1 MSDSY
6 KKQQEYI
13 AEWKKE
19 RASKVNDLWENFQE
33 QLAHGPVNPE
43 RREACKD
50 DLLLFCSTYFPEQF
64 SLPFAKVHHEE
75 VELLTDAIK
84 NGAWF
89 ATAQPRGTG
98 KTTRTRAALRWAIV
112 YNHINYGVYIGAT
125 AKSAQRSNEAILKS
139 FVYNKI
145 LREDFPEICLPFFAT
160 NGKAQKAVHQ
170 LYKGEPSGVVCGADR
185 IATAYMPDL
194 SYGQPGQCVIDFT
207 SIGGEIRGRSFDMP
221 NGKTLR
227 PQLAI
232 ADDPQTREVA
242 KSAQE
247 SQNVLDILKS
257 DVAYMAGPT
266 EKLGLL
272 IPCTIIEKGDAA
284 DRMLDRELSPKFHG
298 KTVSWFTSLPENE
311 AIWEQYRELVV
322 ELQLLDTPEA
332 VANKRL
338 GDWYEENREE
348 CDKGAEVFWPEA
360 YNPEEFRSAIHKGA
374 HLMLEDRAA
383 FFAEYQNNPI
393 DEAGAG
399 NLQLSVRDVLTRQN
413 GLKEGV
419 LPSDTKALVAF
430 IDVQQ
435 SSLWYTVCAFGE
447 DMSGAVVDYGTFPDQ
462 GKNYVTLRTI
472 KMSMTDVFD
481 EDYSAACLESLETL
495 CRALVDKEW
504 ITETGNTVPLTKIG
518 IDSGYSESRSA
529 VYNVANRSD
538 YRALVFPAR
547 GVGTSPRR
555 PDLWLP
561 GSKRKKGEQRGH
573 QWRILPG
580 DDCPRLLQV
589 NTNAWK
595 TVCAKAWNYDI
606 GAPGSMSIFGTKGKV
621 SSRHQAFAENMS
633 SERSIEVEVAGT
645 TLTMWELAKQHTDN
659 HWFDCVVNCM
669 VLANME
675 GCARPGMKQRQKR
688 RRRKVKGGSGRKT
701 LADRYKAKN
710 G

>member
-6 KKQQEYI
+6 QNQQEYI
-13 AEWKKE
+13 ANWKKE
-19 RASKVNDLWENFQE
+19 RASKVNDLYENFRE
-33 QLAHGPVNPE
+33 QLDLGPVNPE
-43 RREACKD
+43 RRESCKD
-50 DLLLFCSTYFPEQF
+50 DMLLFCTTYFPEQF
-64 SLPFAKVHHEE
+64 NIPFAKVHHEE
-75 VELLTDAIK
+75 AELLTDAIK

-89 ATAQPRGTG
+89 AFAEPRGTG
-98 KTTRTRAALRWAIV
+98 KTTRSRAALRWAIV
-112 YNHINYGVYIGAT
+112 YNHIDYGVYIGAT

-139 FVYNKI
+139 FVFNKT
-145 LREDFPEICLPFFAT
+145 LREDFPEVCLPFFAA

-194 SYGQPGQCVIDFT
+194 PYGTLGQCVIDFT

-298 KTVSWFTSLPENE
+298 KTVSWFVSLPDNE
-311 AIWEQYRELVV
+311 AVWEKYRELVV

-332 VANKRL
+332 EANARL
-338 GDWYEENREE
+338 GDWYEENQEA
-348 CDKGAEVFWPEA
+348 CDAGAEVFWPEA
-360 YNPEEFRSAIHKGA
+360 YNPDEFRSAIHKGA
-374 HLMLEDRAA
+374 HLMLEDRAS
-383 FFAEYQNNPI
+383 FFAEYQNKPL
-393 DEAGAG
+393 DEAGTG
-399 NLQLSVRDVLTRQN
+399 NLQLSVRDVLSRQN
-413 GLKEGV
+413 GLAEGI

-435 SSLWYTVCAFGE
+435 SSLWYTVCAFGS
-447 DMSGAVVDYGTFPDQ
+447 DMSGSVVDYGTFPDQ

-472 KMSMTDVFD
+472 KMSMTDIFD
-481 EDYSAACLESLETL
+481 DDYSAACLESLDTL
-495 CRALVDKEW
+495 CRALIDKNW
-504 ITETGNTVPLTKIG
+504 ITETGSMVPITKIG
-518 IDSGYSESRSA
+518 IDSGYSESRAA

-538 YRALVFPAR
+538 FKALVYPAR
-547 GVGTSPRR
+547 GIGSSPRR

-561 GSKRKKGEQRGH
+561 GSKRRKGEQRGH

-595 TVCAKAWNYDI
+595 TMCAKSWSYEI
-606 GAPGSMSIFGTKGKV
+606 GAPGAMSIFGQKGKI
-621 SSRHQAFAENMS
+621 SSRHQAFAENMA

-645 TLTMWELAKQHTDN
+645 TLTMWELAKAHTDN
-659 HWFDCVVNCM
+659 HWFDCVVNSM

-675 GCARPGMKQRQKR
+675 GCARPGMKQT
-688 RRRKVKGGSGRKT
+688 RRRKPKRGGSGRKT
-701 LADRYKAKN
+701 LADRYKSQNK
-710 G
+710 

>member
-1 MSDSY
+1 MIDSL
-6 KKQQEYI
+6 KNQQEYI
-13 AEWKKE
+13 AQWKKE
-19 RASKVNDLWENFQE
+19 RASRANDLWENFQD
-33 QLAHGPVNPE
+33 LLVKGPLNPE
-43 RREACKD
+43 RRAACKD
-50 DLLLFCSTYFPEQF
+50 DLLLFCTTYFPEQF
-64 SLPFAKVHHEE
+64 NLPFAKVHHKEAE
-75 VELLTDAIK
+75 MLTDAIK

-89 ATAQPRGTG
+89 ASAQPRGTG
-98 KTTRTRAALRWAIV
+98 KTTRTRAALRWAIC
-112 YNHINYGVYIGAT
+112 YNHIDYGVYIGAT
-125 AKSAQRSNEAILKS
+125 ARSAQRSNEAILKS
-139 FVYNKI
+139 FVFNKT
-145 LREDFPEICLPFFAT
+145 LREDFPEICIPFFAS

-185 IATAYMPDL
+185 IATSFMPDL
-194 SYGQPGQCVIDFT
+194 PYGQKGQCVIDFT

-247 SQNVLDILKS
+247 SQNVLDILTS

-266 EKLGLL
+266 EKMGLL

-284 DRMLDRELSPKFHG
+284 DRMLDRELSPRFHG
-298 KTVSWFTSLPENE
+298 NTVSWFLSMPENE
-311 AIWEQYRELVV
+311 GVWDKYREIVV
-322 ELQLLDTPEA
+322 ELQLLDTPEL
-332 VANKRL
+332 VTNQRL
-338 GDWYEENREE
+338 CKWYEENREE
-348 CDKGAEVFWPEA
+348 CDKGAEVFWSEA
-360 YNPEEFRSAIHKGA
+360 YNPAEFGSAIHKGA

-383 FFAEYQNNPI
+383 FFAEYQNDPM

-399 NLQLSVRDVLTRQN
+399 NLQLSARGVLGRQN

-435 SSLWYTVCAFGE
+435 SSLWYTVCAFGP

-462 GKNYVTLRTI
+462 KKNYVTLRTM
-472 KMSMTDVFD
+472 KLTMTDIFD
-481 EDYSAACLESLETL
+481 DDYNAACLESLDTL
-495 CRALVDKEW
+495 CEALIGKTW
-504 ITETGNTVPLTKIG
+504 MTENGNVVPLTKIG
-518 IDSGYSESRSA
+518 IDSGYSESRAA
-529 VYNVANRSD
+529 VYNVANRSNF
-538 YRALVFPAR
+538 RALVFPAR

-555 PDLWLP
+555 PDLWIA
-561 GSKRKKGEQRGH
+561 GSKRRKGEQRGH

-595 TVCAKAWNYDI
+595 TLCAKAWATDI
-606 GAPGSMSIFGTKGKV
+606 GAPGAMSIFGKKAEV

-633 SERSIEVEVAGT
+633 SERSLEVEVAGT
-645 TLTMWELAKQHTDN
+645 TLTMWELAKAHTDN
-659 HWFDCVVNCM
+659 HWFDCVVNSM

-675 GCARPGMKQRQKR
+675 GCTRPGLSTPR
-688 RRRKVKGGSGRKT
+688 RRRKRKSQGRKS
-701 LADRYKAKN
+701 LSQRYKEKN
-710 G
+710 NE